1 MKRFYLITV
10 IAVIVTTSIAT
21 HLLAV
26 SAFGPAAP
34 VAGLPSFARELLNWL
49 RRQVDRCIEAGL
61 ARRGCRATIVALCY
75 LDDRMLRDIG
85 LHRDGSV
92 RR

>member
-1 MKRFYLITV
+1 MKRFYLITI
-10 IAVIVTTSIAT
+10 IAIIVTTSIAT

-26 SAFGPAAP
+26 GALGPTTP
-34 VAGLPSFARELLNWL
+34 VAGLTSFARDVLDWI
-49 RRQVDRCIEAGL
+49 RRCVGRCVKAVFVPRE
-61 ARRGCRATIVALCY
+61 RRATVVALCY
-75 LDDRMLRDIG
+75 LDERMLRDIG